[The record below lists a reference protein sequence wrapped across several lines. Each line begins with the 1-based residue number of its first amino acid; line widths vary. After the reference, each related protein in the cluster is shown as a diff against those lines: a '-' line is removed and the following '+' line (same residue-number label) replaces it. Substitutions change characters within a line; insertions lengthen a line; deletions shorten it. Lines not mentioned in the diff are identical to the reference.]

1 MAGRFVRTEPRRTAG
16 LFVEGLLSGV
26 ERKTCWPLAERAGY
40 PDPQAIRRLLC
51 TAVWDADAVR
61 DDVRDWLIEWI
72 GHPDGALVADKI
84 GFLNRLAATGVRDQV
99 RLAVKPA
106 MARQMITAVA
116 NAGVPAASVTGEFR
130 RPRPHVGTG
139 GRPLHWSIW
148 RRTSHARARRSHYQ
162 GRQTK

>member
-1 MAGRFVRTEPRRTAG
+1 MTAAQ
-16 LFVEGLLSGV
+16 FVEGLQASAKP
-26 ERKTCWPLAERAGY
+26 RTCWSLAQRAGH
-40 PDPQAIRRLLC
+40 PDPQAIRRLLRA
-51 TAVWDADAVR
+51 AVSDADAVR